1 MKDAFPRGSGRKT
14 ALMLAVED
22 NKPGRLGRG
31 RYCDSFDKQEIDI
44 VRIMSEQISKLRSTN
59 PNK

>member
-31 RYCDSFDKQEIDI
+31 RYCDSFDK
-44 VRIMSEQISKLRSTN
+44 
-59 PNK
+59 